1 MGKNGKV
8 VGSLRRLMCL
18 TSVVL
23 CGVLP
28 VANAAYAANA
38 GATRLVFIS
47 HAPDSDKW
55 WNVIK
60 NGLKHASEDFGVEID
75 YKNPPTGDL
84 KDMVKLI
91 DESSSQNYQGMMVT
105 IADYEKFKE
114 PLQRVAKQKKMPLIT
129 VNSGTQP
136 QSEAIGAIMHIGQPE
151 LFAGEMAGEKAR
163 RANIRSF
170 VCLNH
175 YASNVSSHE
184 RCKGFANGLGP
195 DAKAATL
202 ELDGDPAAMQAK
214 IGKYLE
220 DHPDTE
226 AMLALGPT
234 SAVPAIEALKA
245 PRSGKAPYFATFDLS
260 PQISAGIR
268 SGAIA
273 FAIDQQPYLQA
284 YLPVAILVE
293 YLKKPDPSLD
303 SLDSIKVGAYVN
315 PKLSERMAA
324 YDLDL
329 LASKGRH
336 INSGPAF
343 VTKINIGKVDQ
354 FSGVYR

>member
-1 MGKNGKV
+1 MSTDQVGVGRLRWLICV
-8 VGSLRRLMCL
+8 VI
-18 TSVVL
+18 VL
-23 CGVLP
+23 LSGVFR
-28 VANAAYAANA
+28 AADAAPP
-38 GATRLVFIS
+38 GTPRFVFIS

-55 WNVIK
+55 WNVIR
-60 NGLKHASEDFGVEID
+60 NALKHASEDFSVEVN

-105 IADYEKFKE
+105 IADYEKLKE
-114 PLQRVAKQKKMPLIT
+114 PLLRVVKQKKMPLIT
-129 VNSGTQP
+129 VNSGTQQ
-136 QSEAIGAIMHIGQPE
+136 QSESVGAIMHVGQPE

-163 RANIRSF
+163 RANIHSF

-175 YASNVSSHE
+175 YASNASSHE

-195 DAKAATL
+195 NAKAVTL
-202 ELDGDPAAMQAK
+202 ELDGDPTAIQAT
-214 IGKYLE
+214 IAKYLE
-220 DHPDTE
+220 EHSDTE

-234 SAVPAIEALKA
+234 SAVPAIEALKTLKT
-245 PRSGKAPYFATFDLS
+245 GKTPYFATFDLS

-268 SGAIA
+268 SGVVA

-293 YLKKPDPSLD
+293 YLKKPDASLD

-354 FSGVYR
+354 YSGSYR

>member
-1 MGKNGKV
+1 
-8 VGSLRRLMCL
+8 
-18 TSVVL
+18 
-23 CGVLP
+23 
-28 VANAAYAANA
+28 
-38 GATRLVFIS
+38 
-47 HAPDSDKW
+47 
-55 WNVIK
+55 
-60 NGLKHASEDFGVEID
+60 
-75 YKNPPTGDL
+75 
-84 KDMVKLI
+84 
-91 DESSSQNYQGMMVT
+91 
-105 IADYEKFKE
+105 
-114 PLQRVAKQKKMPLIT
+114 
-129 VNSGTQP
+129 
-136 QSEAIGAIMHIGQPE
+136 
-151 LFAGEMAGEKAR
+151 MAGEKAR
-163 RANIRSF
+163 RANIHSF

-175 YASNVSSHE
+175 YASNASSHE
-184 RCKGFANGLGP
+184 RCKGFANGLGAN
-195 DAKAATL
+195 AKAAML
-202 ELDGDPAAMQAK
+202 ELDGDPAAIQAK
-214 IGKYLE
+214 ITKYLE
-220 DHPDTE
+220 EHPDTE

-234 SAVPAIEALKA
+234 SAVPAIEALKTLKT
-245 PRSGKAPYFATFDLS
+245 GKAPYFATFDLS

-293 YLKKPDPSLD
+293 YLKKPDPGFD

-354 FSGVYR
+354 YSGSYR

>member
-1 MGKNGKV
+1 MSTKQVGASRLRWLIGV
-8 VGSLRRLMCL
+8 VI
-18 TSVVL
+18 VL
-23 CGVLP
+23 LSGVFQ
-28 VANAAYAANA
+28 VANAATS
-38 GATRLVFIS
+38 GTPRFVFIS

-55 WNVIK
+55 WNVIR
-60 NGLKHASEDFGVEID
+60 NGLKHASEDFGVVID

-105 IADYEKFKE
+105 IADYEKLKE
-114 PLQRVAKQKKMPLIT
+114 PLQRVVKQKKMPLIT
-129 VNSGTQP
+129 VNSGTQQ
-136 QSEAIGAIMHIGQPE
+136 QSESIGAIMHVGQPE
-151 LFAGEMAGEKAR
+151 LFAGELAGEKAR
-163 RANIRSF
+163 RANVHSF

-175 YASNVSSHE
+175 YASNASSHE
-184 RCKGFANGLGP
+184 RCKGFANGLGAN
-195 DAKAATL
+195 AKAAML
-202 ELDGDPAAMQAK
+202 ELDGDPAAIQAK
-214 IGKYLE
+214 ITKYLE
-220 DHPDTE
+220 EHPDTE

-234 SAVPAIEALKA
+234 SAVPAIEALKTLKT
-245 PRSGKAPYFATFDLS
+245 GKAPYFATFDLS

-293 YLKKPDPSLD
+293 YLKKPDPGFD

-354 FSGVYR
+354 YSGSYR

>member
-1 MGKNGKV
+1 MSTDQVGVGRLRWLICV
-8 VGSLRRLMCL
+8 VI
-18 TSVVL
+18 VL
-23 CGVLP
+23 LSGVFR
-28 VANAAYAANA
+28 AADAAPP
-38 GATRLVFIS
+38 GTPRFVFIS

-55 WNVIK
+55 WNVIR
-60 NGLKHASEDFGVEID
+60 NALKHASEDFSVEVD

-84 KDMVKLI
+84 NDMVKLI

-105 IADYEKFKE
+105 IADYEKLKE
-114 PLQRVAKQKKMPLIT
+114 PLLRVVKQKKMPLIT
-129 VNSGTQP
+129 VNSGTQQ
-136 QSEAIGAIMHIGQPE
+136 QSESIGAIMHIGQPE
-151 LFAGEMAGEKAR
+151 LFAGGMAGEKAR
-163 RANIRSF
+163 RANIHSF

-175 YASNVSSHE
+175 YASNASSHE
-184 RCKGFANGLGP
+184 RCKGFANGLGAN
-195 DAKAATL
+195 AKAAML
-202 ELDGDPAAMQAK
+202 ELDGDPAAIQAK
-214 IGKYLE
+214 ITKYLE

-234 SAVPAIEALKA
+234 SAVPAIEALKTLKT
-245 PRSGKAPYFATFDLS
+245 GKTPYFATFDLS

-268 SGAIA
+268 SGVVA

-293 YLKKPDPSLD
+293 YLKKPDASLD

-329 LASKGRH
+329 LAAKGRH

-354 FSGVYR
+354 YSGSYR

>member
-1 MGKNGKV
+1 MGTNQVRGGWLRWLLCV
-8 VGSLRRLMCL
+8 VVFLLSGLFQTAS
-18 TSVVL
+18 
-23 CGVLP
+23 
-28 VANAAYAANA
+28 AAAP
-38 GATRLVFIS
+38 RFVFIS

-55 WNVIK
+55 WNVIR
-60 NGLKHASEDFGVEID
+60 NGLKHASEDFGVEVD

-91 DESSSQNYQGMMVT
+91 EESSSQNYQGMMVT
-105 IADYEKFKE
+105 IADYEKLKE
-114 PLQRVAKQKKMPLIT
+114 PLQRVVKQKKMPLIT
-129 VNSGTQP
+129 VNSGTQQ
-136 QSEAIGAIMHIGQPE
+136 QSESIGAIMHVGQPE
-151 LFAGEMAGEKAR
+151 LFAGELAGEKAR
-163 RANIRSF
+163 RANIHSF

-175 YASNVSSHE
+175 YASNASSHE

-195 DAKAATL
+195 NAKAAML
-202 ELDGDPAAMQAK
+202 ELDGDPAAIQAK
-214 IGKYLE
+214 ITKYLDE
-220 DHPDTE
+220 HPDTE

-234 SAVPAIEALKA
+234 SAVPAIEALKTLKT
-245 PRSGKAPYFATFDLS
+245 GKAPYFATFDLS

-268 SGAIA
+268 SGAIS

-293 YLKKPDPSLD
+293 YVKRPDPSLD
-303 SLDSIKVGAYVN
+303 SLDVIKVGAYVN
-315 PKLSERMAA
+315 PKLAERMAA

-354 FSGVYR
+354 YSGSYR